1 MKDIEKVEKIKA
13 FLGGIE
19 KLTQGIDTDKLKKDG
34 GLGIKDATMVDI
46 LRSILSEFKSRNVI

>member
-1 MKDIEKVEKIKA
+1 MEDLEKVQKIKA

-19 KLTQGIDTDKLKKDG
+19 KLTQGIDTNKLKKDG

-46 LRSILSEFKSRNVI
+46 LRSVLSEFKNRNVI